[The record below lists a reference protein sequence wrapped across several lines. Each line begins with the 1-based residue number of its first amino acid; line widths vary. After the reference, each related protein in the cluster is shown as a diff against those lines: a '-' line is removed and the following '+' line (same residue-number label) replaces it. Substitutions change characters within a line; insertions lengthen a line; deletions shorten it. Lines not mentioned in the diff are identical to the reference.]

1 MKVSRQQWQYG
12 VLNLL
17 ELDQQ
22 EATDLLNEAGVDGWE
37 LVSVLGHGGV
47 VATAYLKRPRDFIED
62 IGEALDR

>member
-1 MKVSRQQWQYG
+1 MKGPRQQWQYG
-12 VLNLL
+12 VIDLR

-22 EATDLLNEAGVDGWE
+22 EATNLLNEAGVDGWE

-47 VATAYLKRPRDFIED
+47 VATAYLKRPGDFIED